1 MATTIAISGKGGSGK
16 TTLTAIIIRLLM
28 SQSAR
33 AILAVDADPNSCLGL
48 TMGVEVG
55 AAIAEIREKARSKQ
69 PSKEG
74 MDRLRSFEYDIQQAI
89 TETNGFDLLTM
100 GRPEGPNCYCAVN
113 NALRKFLDKLSSA
126 YSFVVIDNEA
136 GMEHLSR
143 RTTNNVDL
151 LCIAAESTPIGVIT
165 ARRIFELA
173 KQLPISVKQ
182 IGVIWNNTLPIADYQ
197 LTIENRK
204 LKIENNIE
212 TFGCVPYDEAV
223 FETSMQGKTI
233 FELEDN
239 SPAFLAMRKIL
250 EQKLNLKKI

>member
-1 MATTIAISGKGGSGK
+1 
-16 TTLTAIIIRLLM
+16 
-28 SQSAR
+28 
-33 AILAVDADPNSCLGL
+33 
-48 TMGVEVG
+48 
-55 AAIAEIREKARSKQ
+55 
-69 PSKEG
+69 

-89 TETNGFDLLTM
+89 TEVNGFDLLTM

-113 NALRKFLDKLSSA
+113 NLLRKFLDELSSA

-143 RTTNNVDL
+143 RTTNNIDL
-151 LCIAAESTPIGVIT
+151 LCIAAESTPIGAIT
-165 ARRIFELA
+165 TRRIFELA

-182 IGVIWNNTLPIADYQ
+182 IGVIWNNTLPVDDGR

-204 LKIENNIE
+204 SKIENNIE
-212 TFGCVPYDEAV
+212 TLGCVPYDKAV

-239 SPAFLAMRKIL
+239 SPAFLAVRKIL
-250 EQKLNLKKI
+250 EPTNYGGF